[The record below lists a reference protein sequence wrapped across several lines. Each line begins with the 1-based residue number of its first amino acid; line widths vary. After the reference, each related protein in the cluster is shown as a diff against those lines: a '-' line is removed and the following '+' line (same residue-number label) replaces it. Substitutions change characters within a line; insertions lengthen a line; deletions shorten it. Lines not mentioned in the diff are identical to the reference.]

1 MEEKKGLL
9 PKKEEEPWR
18 VLEFYSG
25 IGGMVINATPST
37 PALISTD
44 RCLHRQVMF
53 FFLCFVRDIH
63 LWRLVSMQK

>member
-44 RCLHRQVMF
+44 TCLHR
-53 FFLCFVRDIH
+53 
-63 LWRLVSMQK
+63 

>member
-25 IGGMVINATPST
+25 IGGMVINPTPST
-37 PALISTD
+37 PALISTYT
-44 RCLHRQVMF
+44 CLHHQVMF
-53 FFLCFVRDIH
+53 FFFLFF
-63 LWRLVSMQK
+63 